1 MTSTEKLIA
10 SKREKLGT
18 IASNKLRKEGLVPGT
33 VYGLSKDPVAISTS
47 LETITGHVFGG
58 HKVLDCEID
67 GGTEVTII
75 KDIQW
80 DTFGIRIE
88 HFDLLRIDPD
98 KKITVDVELLLR
110 GNSEGVASG
119 GNLIQNLRSVT
130 LECLAVNVPDKIKV
144 RINEVKIG
152 DSILVSDLDV
162 PEGVTFVT
170 PESETVLH
178 IVEPSEIED
187 EDLEAGDGGPAE
199 PELIGRKEEDGDG
212 EG

>member
-18 IASNKLRKEGLVPGT
+18 IASNKLRKEGLVPGN

-47 LETITGHVFGG
+47 LDTITDHVFSG

-67 GGTEVTII
+67 GSTEITII
-75 KDIQW
+75 KDVQW

-98 KKITVDVELLLR
+98 KKITVEVEFLLR
-110 GNSEGVASG
+110 GNAAGVISG
-119 GNLIQNLRSVT
+119 GNLIQNMRSVT
-130 LECLAVNVPDKIKV
+130 VECLAVNVPDKIKV
-144 RINEVKIG
+144 RINDVEIG
-152 DSILVSDLDV
+152 GSILVSDLEA

-178 IVEPSEIED
+178 IVEPVEIED
-187 EDLEAGDGGPAE
+187 EDLEAEAGPAE